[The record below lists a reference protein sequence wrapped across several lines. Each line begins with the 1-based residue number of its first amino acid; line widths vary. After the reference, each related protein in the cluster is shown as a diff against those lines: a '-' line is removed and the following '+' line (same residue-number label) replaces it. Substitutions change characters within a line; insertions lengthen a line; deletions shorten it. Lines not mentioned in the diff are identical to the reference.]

1 MALPTLKIIKPR
13 LKKGA
18 IVLADNTS
26 MARPLYKEYLGF
38 IYDPA
43 NGFKTTQV
51 PYSGGLQV
59 AVYLPEESSE

>member
-18 IVLADNTS
+18 MVLADNTT
-26 MARPLYKEYLGF
+26 MARPLYKEYLDY
-38 IYDPA
+38 IRDPA
-43 NGFKTTQV
+43 NGFKTTEV

-59 AVYLPEESSE
+59 SVYLPGEDN